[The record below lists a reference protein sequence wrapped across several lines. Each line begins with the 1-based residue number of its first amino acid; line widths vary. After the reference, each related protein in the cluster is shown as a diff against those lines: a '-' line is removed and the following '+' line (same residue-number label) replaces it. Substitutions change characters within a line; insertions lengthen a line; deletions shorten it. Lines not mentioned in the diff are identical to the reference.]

1 MMQTCVINCVDNRKK
16 QVVPDVLMR
25 QLRSSNQG
33 FISVPELVVD
43 LITLTQTVQDLYS
56 FIYSWFRYLHRLEPS
71 L

>member
-1 MMQTCVINCVDNRKK
+1 MLCVGERVRIEKTR
-16 QVVPDVLMR
+16 VPDVLMR